1 MREEAI
7 RFGDRQHL
15 IGVVTTPDQPSELV
29 PAVLF
34 FNAGLIHHV
43 GPSRLYVRLARRL
56 AALGF
61 VTLRFDFSGIGDS
74 GARTDGLAVEEGFYD
89 DMRQAMDHL
98 KAHFNISKFILT
110 GHCSGAWMAFL
121 AAGQDERVVGSA
133 IMNPEGNEEDWVEY
147 DRQRKTSRYYENYYA
162 KEAIVDPQKWK
173 KLLTGQAHYRN
184 IANNVLKTI
193 VWNRVSALSFKLR
206 QRAASSA
213 GSDVPSPLQQ
223 RWPDIIPTFLNRP
236 VQLLLLFSEGST
248 AIDHAH
254 TVIGKELNLM
264 LQSGIAKEVIIPN
277 ADHMFTLMA
286 GQQALMVKIEEWCRS
301 FLPASL
307 PNIATS

>member
-15 IGVVTTPDQPSELV
+15 IGVVTAPDQPSELA

-74 GARTDGLAVEEGFYD
+74 GARLDSLSLEEGFYD
-89 DMRQAMDHL
+89 DMRQAMEHL
-98 KAHFNISKFILT
+98 KTHFNMKKFILT

-121 AAGQDERVVGSA
+121 AAGQDERVIGSI

-184 IANNVLKTI
+184 IANTVLKTI

-213 GSDVPSPLQQ
+213 SSNEPSPLEK
-223 RWPDIIPTFLNRP
+223 RWPEMIPTFLNRP

-248 AIDHAH
+248 AIDHTH
-254 TVIGKELNLM
+254 TVIGKELNIM

-286 GQQALMVKIEEWCRS
+286 GQQALMVKIEDWCRS
-301 FLPASL
+301 FLPESL
-307 PNIATS
+307 PNITTN